1 MAQRIFYGILA
12 LLVVVTVVTVDVGV
26 ARAVCDPAHLGVST
40 ELDRMLAGVLGGF
53 SDTPVGRLLARGS
66 LIPLSFTLIVLAAAV
81 ELNRL
86 FVAKSIRPQMPAALI
101 TITLLLLSPWLSAA
115 EWLGRDPAQVEGLQ
129 WQVIWLVLG
138 LVVSAIL
145 LVLRRNTA
153 GMIRDAGA
161 TWFMMIYL
169 GLLPSFAIQLRCDRD
184 TPGVEGAWLVLIV
197 LLVTKFADIGGYLT
211 GSLVGKHKLMPSISP
226 GKTIEGAIGGTLA
239 SMGLAMLLAY
249 AGDGGARTGPE
260 GSALSALLATANDIG
275 LSFGRDMGPGAMSPL
290 ARAAIFGLVV
300 AIVGQFGDL
309 FESALKRDA
318 GIKDSGQ
325 IIPRFGGI
333 LDLIDSPVLT
343 FPVAWLLLTAVW
355 ALV

>member
-12 LLVVVTVVTVDVGV
+12 LLVVVAVVTVDVGV
-26 ARAVCDPAHLGVST
+26 ARALCAPTHLGVST

-53 SDTPVGRLLARGS
+53 ADTSVGRLLARGS
-66 LIPLSFTLIVLAAAV
+66 LIPLSFTLIVLAASI

-86 FVAKSIRPQMPAALI
+86 FVAKSIRPQLPAALI

-138 LVVSAIL
+138 LLVSAVL
-145 LVLRRNTA
+145 LVMRRNTA

-197 LLVTKFADIGGYLT
+197 LLVTKFSDIGGYLT
-211 GSLVGKHKLMPSISP
+211 GSLVGRHKLIPSISP

-249 AGDGGARTGPE
+249 WGDGGARTGPE
-260 GSALSALLATANDIG
+260 GGVLALGNEIG
-275 LSFGRDMGPGAMSPL
+275 LAFGRDMGPGTMSPL
-290 ARAAIFGLVV
+290 VRAAIFGLVV
-300 AIVGQFGDL
+300 AVTAQFGDL

-325 IIPRFGGI
+325 IMPRFGGI

-355 ALV
+355 ALA